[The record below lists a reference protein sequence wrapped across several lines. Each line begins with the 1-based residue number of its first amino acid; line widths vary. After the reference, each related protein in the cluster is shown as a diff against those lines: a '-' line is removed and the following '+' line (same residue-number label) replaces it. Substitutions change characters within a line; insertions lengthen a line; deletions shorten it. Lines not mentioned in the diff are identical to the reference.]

1 MRIGIVND
9 SKMAIETL
17 RQVLQQAPG
26 CEIVWTAENGAAAV
40 AQCAKDTP
48 DVILMDLI
56 MPVMNGVEATCKIMR
71 ATPCPI
77 LIVTAAAGGDEA
89 MVFESMGC
97 GALDAFCMPTYG
109 SDGILHGQEKLLSK
123 IATIGKLIKKPVRFA
138 DASSRGL
145 SKTAHPDVPILIAI
159 GASTGGPKALAE
171 ILGRLPA
178 DFKGSIAIVQH
189 VDTQFVNGFAEWL
202 GSQTKLPVHVA
213 RTGDRPLPG
222 TVVVAGSDRHM
233 VLNRDL
239 EFDYTDEPR
248 DYPYKPSVDTF
259 FESVSAF
266 WPSTDLAILM
276 TGMGKDGARGLA
288 KLHTA
293 GWRTIAQNEATSV
306 VYGMPKAAVELKAAD
321 EILPLEKIAEAMI
334 HFVQSGRAA
343 PAIARE
349 RKT

>member
-9 SKMAIETL
+9 SKMATETL
-17 RQVLQQAPG
+17 RQVLRQAAG
-26 CEIVWTAENGAAAV
+26 CEVVWTAENGADAV

-48 DVILMDLI
+48 DVILMDLV

-77 LIVTAAAGGDEA
+77 LIVTAATGGDEA

-109 SDGILHGQEKLLSK
+109 SDGILHGQEKLLAK
-123 IATIGKLIKKPVRFA
+123 ITTIGKFIKKPVQCVGPT
-138 DASSRGL
+138 SRGI
-145 SKTAHPDVPILIAI
+145 SKASDPDVPPLVAI

-178 DFKGSIAIVQH
+178 DFKAAIAIVQH
-189 VDTQFVNGFAEWL
+189 VDTQFVHGFAEWL
-202 GSQTKLPVHVA
+202 GSQAKLPVRVA
-213 RTGDRPLPG
+213 GIGDRPLPG
-222 TVVVAGSDRHM
+222 TIAVAGSDRHM

-259 FESVSAF
+259 FESVSAC
-266 WPSTDLAILM
+266 WPTPDLAVLM

-288 KLHTA
+288 KLHAA
-293 GWRTIAQNEATSV
+293 GWHTIAQDEATSV

-334 HFVQSGRAA
+334 QFVQSGR
-343 PAIARE
+343 PARK